1 MLALWPRCG
10 QGPVL
15 FIMFRRHAILTCN
28 SADRAGALHYMPLNY
43 FFAFPAQQIT
53 NTGGDSTPDMRAL
66 NETRRGIKNN
76 KGMANCA
83 QHSSLISEAVYFDD
97 GQFLP
102 SAAGLRTSV
111 NFYDWLLSSVLTGGM
126 RRWRPG
132 PGLCVKCFYSHSVSQ
147 DWGQDWRVRQP
158 IIREISVSTQTPG
171 H

>member
-1 MLALWPRCG
+1 MLSSHATQLTEP
-10 QGPVL
+10 GPYT
-15 FIMFRRHAILTCN
+15 TC
-28 SADRAGALHYMPLNY
+28 RWITFLHSLLNKL
-43 FFAFPAQQIT
+43 QTLEGIVH
-53 NTGGDSTPDMRAL
+53 STPDMRAL

-147 DWGQDWRVRQP
+147 DWGQDSGVRQP
-158 IIREISVSTQTPG
+158 IIREILVSTQTPG